1 MRAAMAAANAKADA
15 DAKAGELAQAATRSA
30 AEPPPLAS
38 PALASPGPPSLAS
51 ALASPGELSPVAAPA
66 ASPNGPQRAPKTPG
80 SVQRADT
87 TSTLMGLMGSSDVPG
102 LIAPSLSSAA
112 GGGLE
117 RREKERARRAA
128 EAREIMLYVHK
139 GERMTRL
146 GLSLGNPEGDKG
158 EGEAPAVAVVAVTSG
173 SVGAESGL
181 VVGDVILAVNGDA
194 VTRHEDA
201 REKIARAQGTLQ
213 LTLRLPRLSGGP
225 KAQEHLMRAGH
236 NANKAADYY
245 TARPPTRTIPK
256 PWPSPGARRP
266 LLTLTL
272 TLSVSLTR
280 GPTRRAGTSR
290 RATSWAGGW
299 RRSSRR

>member
-1 MRAAMAAANAKADA
+1 MAVANAKADA
-15 DAKAGELAQAATRSA
+15 DAKADELAQTATVLQAGARGHAARSA
-30 AEPPPLAS
+30 AE
-38 PALASPGPPSLAS
+38 PPSLAS

-80 SVQRADT
+80 SVQRGDT

-102 LIAPSLSSAA
+102 LIAPSLSSAT
-112 GGGLE
+112 GGG
-117 RREKERARRAA
+117 EKERARRAA
-128 EAREIMLYVHK
+128 EATEVMLYVHK
-139 GERMTRL
+139 GERTTRL
-146 GLSLGNPEGDKG
+146 GLSLGNPEGDQG
-158 EGEAPAVAVVAVTSG
+158 ERAAPVVAVVAVTSG

-266 LLTLTL
+266 LLTL
-272 TLSVSLTR
+272 LS
-280 GPTRRAGTSR
+280 P
-290 RATSWAGGW
+290 
-299 RRSSRR
+299 

>member
-1 MRAAMAAANAKADA
+1 MAVANAKADA
-15 DAKAGELAQAATRSA
+15 DAKADELAQTATVLQAGARGHAARSA
-30 AEPPPLAS
+30 AE
-38 PALASPGPPSLAS
+38 PPSLAS

-80 SVQRADT
+80 SVQRGDT

-102 LIAPSLSSAA
+102 LIAPSLSSAT
-112 GGGLE
+112 GGG
-117 RREKERARRAA
+117 EKERARRAA
-128 EAREIMLYVHK
+128 EATEVMLYVHK
-139 GERMTRL
+139 GERTTRL
-146 GLSLGNPEGDKG
+146 GLSLGNPEGDQG
-158 EGEAPAVAVVAVTSG
+158 EGAAPVVAVVAVTSG

-266 LLTLTL
+266 LLTL
-272 TLSVSLTR
+272 LS
-280 GPTRRAGTSR
+280 P
-290 RATSWAGGW
+290 
-299 RRSSRR
+299 